1 MKLKKRVFLFLV
13 IIAPILVSAQT
24 RKSRYKYEAIF
35 GLGFTNF
42 LGELGGANQIGT
54 HLIRDYEFAA
64 TRPLINGGI
73 RYKNHKYFAFKGM
86 LFAGMLYG
94 NDKLTKEKYRQN
106 RNLNFRAPIVELS
119 AQVEVY
125 FTKDKPR
132 KIYKISGIKSRKK
145 INWSGYGFTG
155 ISVFYFFPQGKYNG
169 TWYGLRRLSTEGQG
183 LPGGPRRYSLVQIAI
198 PVGIGAKYVIDRK
211 WSLNA
216 EISFRKTFTDY
227 IDDVSG
233 RYYDNASL
241 RSAKGD
247 NAANLADPS
256 LNNVPNATKPSAD
269 GTAAQRGNPK
279 YKDAYMFFT
288 VSANYKFQKKKRTRA
303 KF

>member
-1 MKLKKRVFLFLV
+1 MKMKKTVFLFLLL
-13 IIAPILVSAQT
+13 APILVFSQT

-54 HLIRDYEFAA
+54 HLLRDYEFAA

-73 RYKNHKYFAFKGM
+73 RYKNHPHFAFKG
-86 LFAGMLYG
+86 LLYAGMLYG
-94 NDKLTKEKYRQN
+94 NDKLTKEIYRQN

-119 AQVEVY
+119 AQVEGY

-155 ISVFYFFPQGKYNG
+155 ISVFFFYPQGKYNG
-169 TWYGLRRLSTEGQG
+169 QWYGLRKLSTEGQG
-183 LPGGPRRYSLVQIAI
+183 LPGGPRKYSLVQIAI
-198 PVGIGAKYVIDRK
+198 PVGLGMKYVIDRK

-216 EISFRKTFTDY
+216 EVGFRKTFTDY

-233 RYYDNASL
+233 KYYDNATL

-247 NAANLADPS
+247 NAANLADPNTGS
-256 LNNVPNATKPSAD
+256 VKNATKPSAD
-269 GTAAQRGNPK
+269 GTPAQRGNPK
-279 YKDAYMFFT
+279 FKDAYMFFT
-288 VSANYKFQKKKRTRA
+288 VSACYKFQKKKRTRA